1 MTATAADRTYSRA
14 ALDLHAALIPAEV
27 YELPAGERMVRI
39 VAARTLVQELLDML
53 TEDAGL
59 TALTLAESKIGHRQT
74 AAACGIAAS
83 TVQGWMERA
92 RPLVQSDAVP
102 VEAAVN
108 GLARDGAPERIEA

>member
-1 MTATAADRTYSRA
+1 MTTSAHDRTYTA
-14 ALDLHAALIPAEV
+14 AAVAIHAALLPAEV
-27 YELPAGERMVRI
+27 YEMPAGERMVRV
-39 VAARTLVQELLDML
+39 VAARALVQELLDML

-92 RPLVQSDAVP
+92 RPLVQDAALVEP
-102 VEAAVN
+102 AGNRLAEDGAEAA
-108 GLARDGAPERIEA
+108 